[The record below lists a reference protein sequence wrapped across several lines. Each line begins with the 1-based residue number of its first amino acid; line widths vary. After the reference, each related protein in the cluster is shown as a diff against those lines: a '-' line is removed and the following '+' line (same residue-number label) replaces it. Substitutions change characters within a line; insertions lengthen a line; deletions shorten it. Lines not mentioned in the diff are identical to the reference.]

1 MGILPDQELLVNL
14 RKELHKL
21 PELSGNEEI
30 TSIRITEFLNELR
43 PDELL
48 THVGGYGVAAR
59 FRGKTPGPR
68 VMIRSELDALP
79 IHESNDFEHKSASP
93 GVSHKCGHDGHMAIA
108 AGVARLFSQQRHER
122 GELVVL
128 FQPSEEN
135 GKGACEVLNDPVFA
149 SVTPDYIVAMHNL
162 PGFRRHEI
170 ILREGVF
177 AAASE
182 GMIIN
187 LRGKTSHAGEPHNGI
202 SPSPAVAQILR
213 ELPGLSQGKDF
224 NDFTLVTI
232 IHARIGEIAFGTSPG
247 DAVVMATL
255 RAYEQEDMEMLRTRA
270 TGMVEEI
277 AHREKLGVSVGWTER
292 FPATANDPF
301 MTSLAGEVAHRIGYK
316 VRHIEKPFR
325 WSEDFGWFTRRHRGI
340 LFGIGAGLGHPE
352 LHNPDYDFPDEL
364 IGTGVGMIGGI
375 CRELLKQGK

>member
-1 MGILPDQELLVNL
+1 MGVLPDQELLVNL
-14 RKELHKL
+14 RKELHKF
-21 PELSGNEEI
+21 PEMSGSEEM
-30 TSIRITEFLNELR
+30 TSLRITGFLKELG
-43 PDELL
+43 PDELISHL
-48 THVGGYGVAAR
+48 GGYGVAAR

-79 IHESNDFEHKSASP
+79 IDEPDGFEHRSASP

-108 AGVARLFSQQRHER
+108 AGVALLFSKQRHER

-135 GKGACEVLNDPVFA
+135 GKGACEVLNDPAF
-149 SVTPDYIVAMHNL
+149 SSLTPDYILAMHNL
-162 PGFRRHEI
+162 PGFPRHEI

-187 LRGKTSHAGEPHNGI
+187 LRGKTAHAGEPHNGI
-202 SPSPAVAQILR
+202 SPSPAVSQILQ
-213 ELPGLSQGKDF
+213 ELPDIALSRDF
-224 NDFTLVTI
+224 HDFTLATI
-232 IHARIGEIAFGTSPG
+232 IHARIGEVAFGTSPG

-255 RAYEQEDMEMLRTRA
+255 RAYDRGDMEKLRTRA
-270 TGMVEEI
+270 TGLVEKI
-277 AHREKLGVSVGWTER
+277 ALREKLGVSVGWTER
-292 FPATANDPF
+292 FPATVNDRF
-301 MTSLAGEVAHRIGYK
+301 LTSLAGEVANRTGYK

-325 WSEDFGWFTRRHRGI
+325 WSEDFGWFTRRHPGL

-352 LHNPDYDFPDEL
+352 LHNPDYDFPDE
-364 IGTGVGMIGGI
+364 IISTGVGMIGSI
-375 CRELLKQGK
+375 CRELLK